1 MSAKIK
7 TKSGLSAIFSVN
19 GEMVANNGEDSF
31 YYGVDQTRAIVA
43 AFDGCG
49 GIGSRRYANFS
60 GKTGAY
66 VASRAVCGGVK
77 NWFEAKSQDTIKS
90 YMERALKVCS
100 KHADKEGRLMGSLGK
115 SFPTTAAIIE
125 SEGNA
130 DKVTC
135 KCYWAGDSRCYMLD
149 EMGLH
154 QLSLDD
160 IDGEDAFSNI
170 SGDGVLTNVINA
182 STGFE
187 IHEKRLVFKKPC
199 ILIAASDGCFGYL
212 NSPME
217 FEYMLL
223 DTLMRSASPG
233 VWKQTLDSEI
243 RSYTGD
249 DYTLCVSVYAQDNF
263 QKLKKSLEK
272 RHGAV
277 YREYIAAEGNSE
289 DKWNKYKDA
298 YSMYL

>member
-1 MSAKIK
+1 MSTNTK
-7 TKSGLSAIFSVN
+7 TKTGLSAIFCVN

-31 YYGVDQTRAIVA
+31 FYGVDQNRAIVA

-49 GIGSRRYANFS
+49 GIGSRRYENFS

-77 NWFEAKSQDTIKS
+77 NWFESKSQDTIKS
-90 YMERALKVCS
+90 YIERALKVCS
-100 KHADKEGRLMGSLGK
+100 AHADKEGRLMGSLGK

-125 SEGNA
+125 SVGSA
-130 DKVTC
+130 DSVTC

-170 SGDGVLTNVINA
+170 SGDGVLTNVVNA
-182 STGFE
+182 TSEFE

-199 ILIAASDGCFGYL
+199 ILITASDGCFGYL

-223 DTLMRSASPG
+223 DTLMRSESLQA
-233 VWKQTLDSEI
+233 WKHMLDSEI

-263 QKLKKSLEK
+263 EKLKKSFGS
-272 RHGAV
+272 RHGTI
-277 YREYIAAEGNSE
+277 YSEYIAVDGNSE
-289 DKWNKYKDA
+289 EKWNKYKNA
-298 YSMYL
+298 YSMYM

>member
-1 MSAKIK
+1 MSANNK

-90 YMERALKVCS
+90 YMERALNVCS
-100 KHADKEGRLMGSLGK
+100 KYADKEGRLMGSLGK

-125 SEGNA
+125 SEGSA

-182 STGFE
+182 SSGFE

-223 DTLMRSASPG
+223 DTLMRSASPDA
-233 VWKQTLDSEI
+233 WKQTLDSEI

-272 RHGAV
+272 RRDTV
-277 YREYIAAEGNSE
+277 YREYIAPDGNSE
-289 DKWNKYKDA
+289 EKWNTYKNA

>member
-1 MSAKIK
+1 MSTKVK
-7 TKSGLSAIFSVN
+7 TKSGLSAIFAVN
-19 GEMVANNGEDSF
+19 GEMVKDNGEDSF
-31 YYGVDQTRAIVA
+31 YYGVDANRTIVA

-49 GIGSRRYANFS
+49 GIGSRRYGNFS

-77 NWFEAKSQDTIKS
+77 AWFEARDDQPVKAYI
-90 YMERALKVCS
+90 ERALKVCG
-100 KHADKEGRLMGSLGK
+100 KYADKEGRLMGSLGK

-125 SEGNA
+125 TVGNTDA
-130 DKVTC
+130 VVS

-149 EMGLH
+149 DLGLH

-187 IHEKRLVFKKPC
+187 IHEKRLCFKRPC
-199 ILIAASDGCFGYL
+199 VLIAASDGCFGYL
-212 NSPME
+212 NSPLD

-223 DTLMRSASPG
+223 DTLMKASSPG
-233 VWKQTLDSEI
+233 DWKKKLDTEI
-243 RSYTGD
+243 RGYTGD
-249 DYTLCVSVYAQDNF
+249 DYTLCVAVYAQDSF
-263 QKLKKSLEK
+263 QKFKKSMGNRYENL
-272 RHGAV
+272 
-277 YREYIAAEGNSE
+277 YREYIATDESAE
-289 DKWNKYKDA
+289 DKWSRYKNA